1 MESSTQ
7 VGEMTLDRRK
17 GTLCTDL
24 EGRGVRMGTEE
35 KKLVRFGKLRK
46 FLPHVFCFLL
56 NAVGWELSWGVQESK
71 EGGGGI
77 P

>member
-1 MESSTQ
+1 
-7 VGEMTLDRRK
+7 
-17 GTLCTDL
+17 
-24 EGRGVRMGTEE
+24 MGTEE
-35 KKLVRFGKLRK
+35 KKLVRFGKLRE